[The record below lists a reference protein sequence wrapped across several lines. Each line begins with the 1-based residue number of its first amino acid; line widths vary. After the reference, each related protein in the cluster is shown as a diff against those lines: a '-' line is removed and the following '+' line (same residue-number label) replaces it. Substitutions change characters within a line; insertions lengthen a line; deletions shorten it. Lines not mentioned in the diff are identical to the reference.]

1 MEHKSIYQL
10 VLAGILC
17 AIGLVVPMVMPKV
30 ILGPMSFTLGSHV
43 AIFLAM
49 FISPKVAA
57 AVVLG
62 TTVGF
67 FMTTPIIIAM
77 RAASHIIF
85 ALVGALIIKHHT
97 DILEKP
103 LACLSLNAVLALL
116 LLRLYVYSDSIN
128 QWLYY
133 ECCGFGRFW
142 HRGTFLCGLQYFCSL
157 VEMRQEHCSRYQIAS
172 WLSFGSSL
180 WPMYVYEL
188 AKHVALKTIPS
199 FAANSCTLG

>member
-67 FMTTPIIIAM
+67 FMTTPVIIAM
-77 RAASHIIF
+77 RAASHIFF
-85 ALVGALIIKHHT
+85 ALVGAIIIKRHA

-103 LACLSLNAVLALL
+103 LANLSLNAGLALIHGLSEVLVVAPFFSGYMFTPAQLNGGFIMSVVVLVGLGTVVHSFVDCSISVL
-116 LLRLYVYSDSIN
+116 LWKCVKSTVPSIK
-128 QWLYY
+128 LI
-133 ECCGFGRFW
+133 
-142 HRGTFLCGLQYFCSL
+142 RG
-157 VEMRQEHCSRYQIAS
+157 
-172 WLSFGSSL
+172 
-180 WPMYVYEL
+180 
-188 AKHVALKTIPS
+188 
-199 FAANSCTLG
+199 

>member
-1 MEHKSIYQL
+1 MLEKMDHKSIYQL

-17 AIGLVVPMVMPKV
+17 AIGLVMPKV

-67 FMTTPIIIAM
+67 FMTTPLIIAL

-85 ALVGALIIKHHT
+85 ALVGAIIIKRHS

-103 LACLSLNAVLALL
+103 LACLSLNAGLALIHGLSEVLVVSPFFFSGYMFTPAQLNGGFIMSVVVLVGLGTVVHSFVDCSISVL
-116 LLRLYVYSDSIN
+116 LWKCVKSTVPGIKLI
-128 QWLYY
+128 
-133 ECCGFGRFW
+133 
-142 HRGTFLCGLQYFCSL
+142 RG
-157 VEMRQEHCSRYQIAS
+157 
-172 WLSFGSSL
+172 
-180 WPMYVYEL
+180 
-188 AKHVALKTIPS
+188 
-199 FAANSCTLG
+199 

>member
-49 FISPKVAA
+49 FISPKVVA

-67 FMTTPIIIAM
+67 GLAGLAAAGFFC
-77 RAASHIIF
+77 RFAAS
-85 ALVGALIIKHHT
+85 
-97 DILEKP
+97 
-103 LACLSLNAVLALL
+103 
-116 LLRLYVYSDSIN
+116 
-128 QWLYY
+128 
-133 ECCGFGRFW
+133 
-142 HRGTFLCGLQYFCSL
+142 
-157 VEMRQEHCSRYQIAS
+157 
-172 WLSFGSSL
+172 
-180 WPMYVYEL
+180 
-188 AKHVALKTIPS
+188 
-199 FAANSCTLG
+199 ANSLR